1 MVKTTI
7 EAVFNEPIET
17 IWHIVTDLRNAEWRS
32 DLSKIEVLEDKKVFI
47 EYTNQGFPT
56 KFVITTYE
64 PLKLYAFTMDNE
76 NISGKWVGEFQAISE
91 TKTKIIFVED
101 VSSKKI
107 YMKPF
112 VKGYLNKQQKRYVED
127 LTNYLTNKK

>member
-56 KFVITTYE
+56 KFVITAYE
-64 PLKLYAFTMDNE
+64 PLKL
-76 NISGKWVGEFQAISE
+76 
-91 TKTKIIFVED
+91 ED
-101 VSSKKI
+101 VSPKKI

-112 VKGYLNKQQKRYVED
+112 VKSYLTKQQKRYVDD
-127 LTNYLTNKK
+127 LTNYLANKE

>member
-47 EYTNQGFPT
+47 NQSL
-56 KFVITTYE
+56 E
-64 PLKLYAFTMDNE
+64 
-76 NISGKWVGEFQAISE
+76 E
-91 TKTKIIFVED
+91 TRNLVT
-101 VSSKKI
+101 
-107 YMKPF
+107 
-112 VKGYLNKQQKRYVED
+112 
-127 LTNYLTNKK
+127 

>member
-17 IWHIVTDLRNAEWRS
+17 IWHIVTDLGNAEWRS

-56 KFVITTYE
+56 KFVITAYE
-64 PLKLYAFTMDNE
+64 PLKLYAFTMDNK
-76 NISGKWVGEFQAISE
+76 NISGKWIGEFQAISE

>member
-56 KFVITTYE
+56 KFVITAYE
-64 PLKLYAFTMDNE
+64 PLKLYAFTMDNK
-76 NISGKWVGEFQAISE
+76 NISGKMDWRVS
-91 TKTKIIFVED
+91 II
-101 VSSKKI
+101 
-107 YMKPF
+107 
-112 VKGYLNKQQKRYVED
+112 VKDKD
-127 LTNYLTNKK
+127 